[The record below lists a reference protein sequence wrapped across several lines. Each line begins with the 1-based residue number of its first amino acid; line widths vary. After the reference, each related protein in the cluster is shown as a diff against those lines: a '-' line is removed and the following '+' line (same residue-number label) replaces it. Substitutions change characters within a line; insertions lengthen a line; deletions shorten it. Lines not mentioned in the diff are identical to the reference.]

1 MGDGANIENKMFV
14 FTLLKDMILCLIYNM
29 SKDTLDIVKL
39 IEKNPLTRLSKVYQD
54 KLTNKIKSEFTDSQ
68 QQLFVASFY
77 CYLNNDC
84 VTDFII
90 DLDDVWKWLG
100 FSRKDHAKTLLKK
113 YFNEKYDY
121 EILLPQS
128 REQNSGPQEN
138 RGGINKEQILMTV
151 NTFKKFC
158 MKAGTKKS
166 DEIHDYYIK
175 LEEIMHNVIDE
186 QTTDLRKQISESNGN
201 MLLKEAQHKK
211 ELKMKRHS
219 TLIEMLKSKRC
230 IYVGEIEE
238 NTFIKIGSSQEVDYR
253 AGRLQK
259 TYGEMIFLD
268 VFECQ
273 YFRETELNILKDAT
287 IKKNLYKKS
296 IKLDGS
302 GQFEVVKLTKN
313 FTYDNLITIVK
324 KYVDNDSQMFMSPE
338 QLFKLKE
345 KELDKQMAEYNVLM
359 AAMSNGKL
367 MNNIDVQQMIIKKI
381 GDIASQKTSDECGVK
396 PKKRILNSSFKP
408 KKQSKIIESESD
420 TNDDKSDIAPKSS
433 NNESHVNSD
442 SESDKNSD
450 SGTDKDSEPD
460 TKSNEIEKVIA
471 KVNKNVKPPQG
482 RKIQKID
489 QNDITKVITVYESM
503 MYLLR
508 SPENSKLNR
517 YGIQDA
523 IAKNTI
529 YQGYRWNFVEK
540 NDNPNISKAKPT
552 DTSKK
557 EYGTDVILQLNSTKT
572 TILASYCTK
581 ISLANELEIT
591 KRKLNKII
599 QEKLKFGNCY
609 YVFHKDCPKELLKD
623 FDCPTIRT
631 IKTNKSKQIIQINP
645 ITKAEYV
652 FNSFDEIQLKVGF
665 KRQTIQKAI
674 DTNTMY
680 GGSIWKYCD

>member
-1 MGDGANIENKMFV
+1 
-14 FTLLKDMILCLIYNM
+14 M
-29 SKDTLDIVKL
+29 SEDTLDIIKL

-54 KLTNKIKSEFTDSQ
+54 KLVNKIKEEFTDSQ

-77 CYLNNDC
+77 CYLNHNC
-84 VTDFII
+84 TTDFII
-90 DLDDVWKWLG
+90 DLDDIWKWTG
-100 FSRKDHAKTLLKK
+100 FSRKDNAKTLLKK
-113 YFNEKYDY
+113 FFVENVNYKIVF
-121 EILLPQS
+121 LQS
-128 REQNSGPQEN
+128 QEN
-138 RGGINKEQILMTV
+138 LKGGRPTEQILMTV

-175 LEEIMHNVIDE
+175 LEEIMHNMFDE

-201 MLLKEAQHKK
+201 MLLKEVQHKK
-211 ELKMKRHS
+211 ELKMKRHN

-259 TYGEMIFLD
+259 TYGEMIFLE

-273 YFRETELNILKDAT
+273 NFRETEFSILKDST
-287 IKKNLYKKS
+287 IRKNLYKKS

-313 FTYDNLITIVK
+313 FTYNDLITIVK
-324 KYVDNDSQMFMSPE
+324 KYVDNDAQMFMSPE
-338 QLFKLKE
+338 QLLEKHRIDREMDFDKKKL
-345 KELDKQMAEYNVLM
+345 EYDFLM
-359 AAMSNGKL
+359 TAMNNNKL
-367 MNNIDVQQMIIKKI
+367 MNNVNIQQMILKKI
-381 GDIASQKTSDECGVK
+381 EDIVSQKQSDESGTK
-396 PKKRILNSSFKP
+396 PKKKILDSTTKP
-408 KKQSKIIESESD
+408 KKPTKIIINPEFLSNESD
-420 TNDDKSDIAPKSS
+420 
-433 NNESHVNSD
+433 E
-442 SESDKNSD
+442 ESDKEPIKESNENSD
-450 SGTDKDSEPD
+450 IQTESELSASD
-460 TKSNEIEKVIA
+460 DEEQNEIDKVIA
-471 KVNKNVKPPQG
+471 GANKNVKPPQG

-489 QNDITKVITVYESM
+489 PNDITKIVAVYDSM

-523 IAKNTI
+523 IAENTV

-540 NDNPNISKAKPT
+540 GDDPNISKAKPT
-552 DTSKK
+552 NALKK
-557 EYGTDVILQLNSTKT
+557 EYKTDVILQLNSTKT
-572 TILASYCTK
+572 AILASYCTK
-581 ISLANELEIT
+581 ISLITELGIT
-591 KRKLNKII
+591 KGKLNKII

-609 YVFHKDCPKELLKD
+609 YIFHKDCPKELLKD
-623 FDCPTIRT
+623 FDCPTTRT
-631 IKTNKSKQIIQINP
+631 IKTAQSKQIMQINP

-665 KRQTIQKAI
+665 KKRTIQKAI
-674 DTNTMY
+674 ETNTVY
-680 GGSIWKYCD
+680 GGSIWKYCE